1 MHKTTFSAS
10 LDYFVT
16 SSPPYLHQFSTISGG
31 NCIKDS
37 VSPNSTQVILHVLNN
52 VLKIKKDGV
61 VSISKWMEYRGYDN
75 FTDLCGDFLFE
86 LNHTLYFSDYRV
98 DGQNCALK
106 FGIMNKL
113 KLFISWMS
121 TRMREATSELYA
133 EHLLALTHE
142 QFNDFRQEVMIRM
155 SSVPTASPPGPT
167 TPMTPLTNQPSRS
180 KQRLTRMHIP
190 WGEFPEQPNTKK
202 LTIEHNKKVKLVNAQ
217 KHSTFGNPK
226 PKPSS
231 VVGKSNPQPQQ
242 NHFHDNYPSPDNPP
256 QAVDKSCHLSDS
268 TSTTDSLDE

>member
-1 MHKTTFSAS
+1 
-10 LDYFVT
+10 
-16 SSPPYLHQFSTISGG
+16 
-31 NCIKDS
+31 
-37 VSPNSTQVILHVLNN
+37 
-52 VLKIKKDGV
+52 
-61 VSISKWMEYRGYDN
+61 MEYRGYDN

-142 QFNDFRQEVMIRM
+142 QFNDFRQEDMIRM

-202 LTIEHNKKVKLVNAQ
+202 LTIEHNRKVKLVNAQ

-242 NHFHDNYPSPDNPP
+242 IHFHDNYPSPDNPP

-268 TSTTDSLDE
+268 TSTTDSLDESSTLNAPDDHLLQFSFSSQLQDTSSVEIEFVSESEGHLDHANLSQTDLFLEHYDYELFLLN